1 MHRQIAGR
9 LTGRVTKWVVLA
21 ISLVAMGA
29 CAPYF
34 EKLADVQDND
44 STSWLPGSAE
54 STRAFELLGDFGD
67 PEAITTAVVYEKA
80 DGFDADDVAALEQQA
95 TEIAGIQGVV
105 GQVAPPRLS
114 DDGQAAV
121 IELTVSYGGDTF
133 LEMPEAADQI
143 RDIAAGGPQDEV
155 YVAGFGGL
163 VADQAEVFSGSDVNL
178 LLITLGIVVLILLIT
193 YRSPIMWV
201 LPIFSAMVAL
211 SVSNAVVYFLAKE
224 AGLTVNG
231 QSAFILTVL
240 VVGAGTDYAL
250 LLVARYREELRK
262 HADRHDA
269 MAVALH
275 RAAPAIIASAAT
287 VALGLLC
294 LTLAEMNSTA
304 GLGPVLAVG
313 VGVTLLVMTTTL
325 PALLVVFGRW
335 IFWPK
340 RPVVGSHE
348 PTTTGLWARVGKRHR
363 AAPARGLG
371 RHRRPAA
378 AGLPGPVHP
387 RQPRTVGRGVVRR
400 LRRGRVAGRRRGRPR
415 PRPERQLQPAA
426 RRRPG
431 RPGRGGH
438 RRRRG
443 RRGRDR
449 RGPGRRGRRAGAAGR
464 LHRRR
469 PLRPGRLRRRRRRA
483 QRRRRGRRRRGP
495 GRAATPPSGSTSPRR
510 PRRDNLVVTPVVLL
524 VVLLVLMLLLRSLA
538 APLLLIGTVV
548 LSFGAA
554 LGLSSLIFTQLL
566 GYEATD
572 AAFPLFAFVF
582 LVALGIDYNI
592 FLMTRVREESAQH
605 GTRRGSLIA
614 LSATGGVI
622 TSAGLVLAAT
632 FAALGTLPLVFA
644 LQLGIAVALGVL
656 LDTMVVRSILV
667 TALNLDLGAKIWW
680 PSRLDAEDRP
690 LDLSETSTS
699 RATSGPCARSRCR
712 SEAPAARAGLTR
724 VHQTVGRGISPAH
737 GHLPLL

>member
-9 LTGRVTKWVVLA
+9 LTGRVTKWVVLVV
-21 ISLVAMGA
+21 SLVAMA
-29 CAPYF
+29 TCAPYF

-44 STSWLPGSAE
+44 STSWLPGNAE
-54 STRAFELLGDFGD
+54 STRAYELLADFGD
-67 PEAITTAVVYEKA
+67 PEAITTAVVYEKPA
-80 DGFDADDVAALEQQA
+80 GFDEADVTALQEQA
-95 TEIAGIQGVV
+95 TQIATIKGVI
-105 GQVAPPRLS
+105 GQVDPPRLS
-114 DDGQAAV
+114 DDRQAAV
-121 IELTVSYGGDTF
+121 IEVTVSYGGDTF
-133 LEMPEAADQI
+133 LEMPKAADRI
-143 RDIAAGGPQDEV
+143 REIAESGPQDDV

-178 LLITLGIVVLILLIT
+178 LLITLGIVILILLVT

-201 LPIFSAMVAL
+201 LPIFSSMVAL
-211 SVSNAVVYFLAKE
+211 AVSNAVVYFLAKE

-250 LLVARYREELRK
+250 LLVARYREELRR
-262 HADRHDA
+262 HADRHEA

-313 VGVTLLVMTTTL
+313 VVVTLLVMVTTL
-325 PALLVVFGRW
+325 PALLVIFGRW

-340 RPVVGSHE
+340 RPLEGSHE
-348 PTTTGLWARVGKRHR
+348 PTTTGVWARVGS
-363 AAPARGLG
+363 AIA
-371 RHRRPAA
+371 
-378 AGLPGPVHP
+378 
-387 RQPRTVGRGVVRR
+387 
-400 LRRGRVAGRRRGRPR
+400 PR
-415 PRPERQLQPAA
+415 PRLVWVGTAGLLLVACLGLFTLDNRGLSGEESFVGSDEVESLVGDQVAVDHGLSDNSNPLLVVARADQAEAVTAAVGAVDGVTGVAPAGEA
-426 RRRPG
+426 DGRVLLAASINGDPYAQAAFDIVKKVRTAVDDVPG
-431 RPGRGGH
+431 DEVLVGGNSAV
-438 RRRRG
+438 G
-443 RRGRDR
+443 LDI
-449 RGPGRRGRRAGAAGR
+449 ADASA
-464 LHRRR
+464 
-469 PLRPGRLRRRRRRA
+469 
-483 QRRRRGRRRRGP
+483 
-495 GRAATPPSGSTSPRR
+495 
-510 PRRDNLVVTPVVLL
+510 RDNFVVTPVVLL
-524 VVLLVLMLLLRSLA
+524 VVLLVLMVLLRSLA

-554 LGLSSLIFTQLL
+554 LGLSSLIFTQVL

-592 FLMTRVREESAQH
+592 FLMTRVREESAKH
-605 GTRRGSLIA
+605 GTRKGSLIA

-644 LQLGIAVALGVL
+644 LQIGIAVALGVL
-656 LDTMVVRSILV
+656 LDTMIVRSILV

-680 PSRLDAEDRP
+680 PSRLDPDDRP
-690 LDLSETSTS
+690 LTRDDLD
-699 RATSGPCARSRCR
+699 RALDEPSGEGRPTPQS
-712 SEAPAARAGLTR
+712 AG
-724 VHQTVGRGISPAH
+724 V
-737 GHLPLL
+737 

>member
-1 MHRQIAGR
+1 MHREIAGK
-9 LTGRVTKWVVLA
+9 LTGRITKWVVLA
-21 ISLVAMGA
+21 ISLVAMAA

-34 EKLADVQDND
+34 EKLADVQDNE
-44 STSWLPGSAE
+44 STSWLPGDAE
-54 STRAFELLGDFGD
+54 STRAFTLLEQFGD
-67 PEAITTAVVYEKA
+67 PEAIATAVVYEKTA
-80 DGFDADDVAALEQQA
+80 GFDEADVEMLEGQAAR
-95 TEIAGIQGVV
+95 IAGIDGVIGEV
-105 GQVAPPRLS
+105 LPPRVS
-114 DDGQAAV
+114 EDRQAAV
-121 IELTVSYGGDTF
+121 IEVTVSYGGDTF
-133 LEMPEAADQI
+133 LEMPKAAEQI
-143 RDIAAGGPQDEV
+143 RGIAEDGPQDEV

-163 VADQAEVFSGSDVNL
+163 VSDQAEVFSGSDVNL

-193 YRSPIMWV
+193 YRSPIMWI

-211 SVSNAVVYFLAKE
+211 AVSNAVIYFLAKE

-262 HADRHDA
+262 HEDRHEA

-294 LTLAEMNSTA
+294 LGLAEMNSTA

-313 VGVTLLVMTTTL
+313 VVVTLLVMTTTL
-325 PALLVVFGRW
+325 PALLVIFGRW
-335 IFWPK
+335 LFWPA
-340 RPVVGSHE
+340 RPDLGSRE
-348 PTTTGLWARVGKRHR
+348 PTATGVWARVGS
-363 AAPARGLG
+363 AIA
-371 RHRRPAA
+371 
-378 AGLPGPVHP
+378 
-387 RQPRTVGRGVVRR
+387 
-400 LRRGRVAGRRRGRPR
+400 PR
-415 PRPERQLQPAA
+415 PRLVWVGTAGLLLIAFLGLFTLDNRGLSAEESFVGSDEVESLVGDSVAAEHGLTDNSNPLLVVARADQVPDVVAAVEGVDGVTAVTPAGEA
-426 RRRPG
+426 DGLALLAASIDGDPYAQAAFDIVEDVRAVVDDVAG
-431 RPGRGGH
+431 EEVLVGGNSAV
-438 RRRRG
+438 G
-443 RRGRDR
+443 LDI
-449 RGPGRRGRRAGAAGR
+449 AEASA
-464 LHRRR
+464 
-469 PLRPGRLRRRRRRA
+469 
-483 QRRRRGRRRRGP
+483 
-495 GRAATPPSGSTSPRR
+495 
-510 PRRDNLVVTPVVLL
+510 RDNLVVTPVVLL

-592 FLMTRVREESAQH
+592 ILMTRVREESATH

-656 LDTMVVRSILV
+656 LDTMIVRSILV

-680 PSRLDAEDRP
+680 PSKLDPEDAP
-690 LDLSETSTS
+690 LVLDEPGEGE
-699 RATSGPCARSRCR
+699 RRRDEPVPVR
-712 SEAPAARAGLTR
+712 
-724 VHQTVGRGISPAH
+724 
-737 GHLPLL
+737 

>member
-9 LTGRVTKWVVLA
+9 LTGRVTKWIVLA
-21 ISLVAMGA
+21 ISLVAVGA

-44 STSWLPGSAE
+44 STSWLPGDAE
-54 STRAFELLGDFGD
+54 STRAFELLADFGD
-67 PEAITTAVVYEKA
+67 PEAITTAVVYEKVS
-80 DGFDADDVAALEQQA
+80 GFDEGDLADLEQQA
-95 TEIAGIQGVV
+95 TEIAAIEGVIGEV
-105 GQVAPPRLS
+105 VPPRLS
-114 DDGQAAV
+114 DDQQAAV
-121 IELTVSYGGDTF
+121 IEVTVSYGGDTF
-133 LEMPEAADQI
+133 LEMPKAADQI
-143 RDIAAGGPQDEV
+143 RDIAADGPQDDV

-193 YRSPIMWV
+193 YRSPIMWI

-262 HADRHDA
+262 HDDRHEA

-313 VGVTLLVMTTTL
+313 VAVTLLVMTTTL

-340 RPVVGSHE
+340 RPAVGSHE
-348 PTTTGLWARVGKRHR
+348 PTTTGLWAKVGSTI
-363 AAPARGLG
+363 A
-371 RHRRPAA
+371 
-378 AGLPGPVHP
+378 
-387 RQPRTVGRGVVRR
+387 
-400 LRRGRVAGRRRGRPR
+400 PR
-415 PRPERQLQPAA
+415 PRLVWVGTAGLLLVACLGLFTLDNRGLSAEESFVGSDEVESLVGDQVALDHGLADNSNPLLIVAQADQAEAVTVAVEGVEGVTGVAPA
-426 RRRPG
+426 G
-431 RPGRGGH
+431 E
-438 RRRRG
+438 
-443 RRGRDR
+443 
-449 RGPGRRGRRAGAAGR
+449 AG
-464 LHRRR
+464 
-469 PLRPGRLRRRRRRA
+469 
-483 QRRRRGRRRRGP
+483 
-495 GRAATPPSGSTSPRR
+495 GRALLAASIDGDPYAQAAFDIVKDVRSTVDDVPGEEVLVGGNSAVGLDIAEASA
-510 PRRDNLVVTPVVLL
+510 RDNLVVTPVVLL

-566 GYEATD
+566 GYDATD

-656 LDTMVVRSILV
+656 LDTMIVRSILV

-680 PSRLDAEDRP
+680 PSKLDPDDRP
-690 LDLSETSTS
+690 LGPDDLD
-699 RATSGPCARSRCR
+699 GDGV
-712 SEAPAARAGLTR
+712 AAGAVDDERPHEDP
-724 VHQTVGRGISPAH
+724 VPV
-737 GHLPLL
+737 

>member
-9 LTGRVTKWVVLA
+9 LTGRVTKWIVLA
-21 ISLVAMGA
+21 ISLVAVGA

-44 STSWLPGSAE
+44 STSWLPGDAE

-67 PEAITTAVVYEKA
+67 PEAITTAVVYEKVSGFTEA
-80 DGFDADDVAALEQQA
+80 DLADLEQQA
-95 TEIAGIQGVV
+95 AEIADIEGVIGEV
-105 GQVAPPRLS
+105 VPPRLS
-114 DDGQAAV
+114 DDQQAAV
-121 IELTVSYGGDTF
+121 IEVTVSYGGDTF
-133 LEMPEAADQI
+133 LEMPKAADQI
-143 RDIAAGGPQDEV
+143 RDIAADGPQDDV

-193 YRSPIMWV
+193 YRSPIMWI
-201 LPIFSAMVAL
+201 LPIVSAMVAL

-262 HADRHDA
+262 HDDRHEA

-313 VGVTLLVMTTTL
+313 VAVTLLVMTTTL

-340 RPVVGSHE
+340 RPAVGSHE
-348 PTTTGLWARVGKRHR
+348 PTTTGLWAKVGSSI
-363 AAPARGLG
+363 A
-371 RHRRPAA
+371 
-378 AGLPGPVHP
+378 
-387 RQPRTVGRGVVRR
+387 
-400 LRRGRVAGRRRGRPR
+400 PR
-415 PRPERQLQPAA
+415 PRLVWVGTAGLLLIACLGLFTLDNRGLSAEESFVGSDEVESLVGDQVALDHGLADNSNPLLIVVQADQVEAVVAAVEGVDGVTGVAPA
-426 RRRPG
+426 G
-431 RPGRGGH
+431 ESG
-438 RRRRG
+438 
-443 RRGRDR
+443 
-449 RGPGRRGRRAGAAGR
+449 
-464 LHRRR
+464 
-469 PLRPGRLRRRRRRA
+469 
-483 QRRRRGRRRRGP
+483 
-495 GRAATPPSGSTSPRR
+495 GRALLAASIDGDPYAQAAFDIVKDVRSTVDDVPGEEVLVGGNSAVGLDIAEASA
-510 PRRDNLVVTPVVLL
+510 RDNLVVTPVVLL
-524 VVLLVLMLLLRSLA
+524 VVLLVLMVLLRSLA

-566 GYEATD
+566 GYDATD

-656 LDTMVVRSILV
+656 LDTMIVRSILV

-680 PSRLDAEDRP
+680 PSRLDPDDRP
-690 LDLSETSTS
+690 LGPDDL
-699 RATSGPCARSRCR
+699 
-712 SEAPAARAGLTR
+712 
-724 VHQTVGRGISPAH
+724 AH
-737 GHLPLL
+737 GGFESDERPREDRVPV